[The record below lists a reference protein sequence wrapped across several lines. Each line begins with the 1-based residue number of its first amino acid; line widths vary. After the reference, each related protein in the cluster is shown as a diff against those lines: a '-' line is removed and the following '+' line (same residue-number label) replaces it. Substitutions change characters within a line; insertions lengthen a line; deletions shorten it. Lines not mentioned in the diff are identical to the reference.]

1 MPGKILGLDISE
13 EWITAVQVKSG
24 LKGYQVTA
32 CARAKVVEN
41 GGLEGALKALGE
53 QMDLK
58 SDLCLASIP
67 GAQVSYRNLQMPFKD
82 PKKVR
87 QTLFFELET
96 MVPFPIDDLVVD
108 FAIVDG
114 AAESDVMAV
123 SARKSYISE
132 YLAQVRSVGIDP
144 EVLDIN
150 SLPIVSWLLRQEGT
164 PEEGAFLE
172 IGERSVTFVLYLKR
186 RIALIRTF
194 GFKGLAKAQSPS
206 DAAEGLDESS
216 FRRVCTAIQNTI
228 HAHGWNG
235 QGPSSPEKVF
245 YTGIGALYP
254 ETGDLLNRF
263 LAIPAEGMDLSR
275 DKRVRMEGDV
285 ARVWNPALM
294 NGALALALRDVKEE
308 QGFNFRKDEFE
319 VRRDYYGRK
328 KELKRVAVFLI
339 VILSFL
345 AADMGVDYYYL
356 KKRYRM
362 LDERITEVFKRTNPE
377 VTRVVDPVQQMK
389 VKINEKRKSAALIPG
404 IASNERVLDLLMDIS
419 KRIPKSLDVRV
430 TRMAIDPETVR
441 MGGKTDTF
449 NTVDSIKSGLEP
461 SIYFSNVTIS
471 SANLDQTGKRV
482 QFEIKLQRKR

>member
-32 CARAKVVEN
+32 CASAKVAEN

-123 SARKSYISE
+123 CARKSYISE

-150 SLPIVSWLLRQEGT
+150 SVPIVSWLLRQEGT

-194 GFKGLAKAQSPS
+194 
-206 DAAEGLDESS
+206 AAGAVDESS

-254 ETGDLLNRF
+254 ETGNLLNRF
-263 LAIPAEGMDLSR
+263 LAIPAEGMDLSG
-275 DKRVRMEGDV
+275 DKRVRMEGEV
-285 ARVWNPALM
+285 ARVWNPARM

-319 VRRDYYGRK
+319 VRRDYYGLK
-328 KELKRVAVFLI
+328 KELRRVAVFLI
-339 VILSFL
+339 VILFFL

-356 KKRYRM
+356 KKRYSM

-377 VTRVVDPVQQMK
+377 ITRVVDPVQQMR

-404 IASNERVLDLLMDIS
+404 IGSNERVLDLLMDIS

-482 QFEIKLQRKR
+482 QFEIKLQRKK